1 MTARGRGVMVLLLMG
16 GWVGPGTG
24 NATGTTLAGTAQ

>member
-1 MTARGRGVMVLLLMG
+1 MTARGRGVMVLLLTG
-16 GWVGPGTG
+16 GCGGPGTG